1 MDGRTD
7 GRTDGCVARDTCV
20 LAVPPMG
27 STFPARS
34 KTRRIYQYSHS
45 CKIFNFLRQAHA
57 NTRLNDLVSHKHL
70 LKFHKDMQVKGHVCL
85 ETARAKRMCWY
96 SWFRTSFMLG
106 LSHTSTSPSP
116 SPFVRTGKSST
127 SAELPRV
134 APQKMQKG
142 LHAKELWAAVRDPA
156 YAPL

>member
-1 MDGRTD
+1 
-7 GRTDGCVARDTCV
+7 
-20 LAVPPMG
+20 
-27 STFPARS
+27 
-34 KTRRIYQYSHS
+34 
-45 CKIFNFLRQAHA
+45 
-57 NTRLNDLVSHKHL
+57 
-70 LKFHKDMQVKGHVCL
+70 
-85 ETARAKRMCWY
+85 
-96 SWFRTSFMLG
+96 MLG